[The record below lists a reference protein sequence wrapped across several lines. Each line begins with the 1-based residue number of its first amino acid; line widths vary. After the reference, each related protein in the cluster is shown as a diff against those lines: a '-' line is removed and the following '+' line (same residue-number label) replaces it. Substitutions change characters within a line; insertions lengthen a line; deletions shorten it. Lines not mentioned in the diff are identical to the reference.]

1 MLKRIALMM
10 TLLVLSGCGFHLRG
24 STDIPFA
31 TIYLGVGDTSP
42 VAVVLKRAIRGNGPT
57 KVVTDPAKA
66 DIRLELLGEGVRT
79 EILTI
84 NSLGIA
90 AEYNLL
96 YTLRFRVTDTKG
108 RPYIRLTELPLKR
121 LVIINSNATLPEV
134 FEIQQLVSDM
144 QSDAAQQ
151 ILRRLEAIKP
161 GVYEGPAPSEKDLP
175 LASPM
180 LPLAPSTPLLT
191 PGLSQ

>member
-1 MLKRIALMM
+1 MLKRVALV
-10 TLLVLSGCGFHLRG
+10 LVLFALSGCGFHLRG
-24 STDIPFA
+24 TTDIPFS
-31 TIYLGVGDTSP
+31 TIYLGVNETSA
-42 VAVVLKRAIRGNGPT
+42 VALVLKRSIRGNGPT
-57 KVVTDPAKA
+57 RVETDPMKA
-66 DIRLELLGEGVRT
+66 EIRLELLGETVRT

-108 RPYIRLTELPLKR
+108 RPYIRLTNLKLKR
-121 LVIINSNATLPEV
+121 LVIVNSNATLPEG
-134 FEIQQLVSDM
+134 FEIIQLLTDM

-161 GVYEGPAPSEKDLP
+161 GVYDGEAPDEKDVP
-175 LASPM
+175 VASPM
-180 LPLAPSTPLLT
+180 LPMTPTAPLLT
-191 PGLSQ
+191 PGLAQ